1 MGIVVLELELESYI
15 SVDQKES
22 SFPKTMTI
30 YVSGWD
36 TSAIASER
44 TGWGCFGGSSRLR
57 LTSATFPRQR

>member
-30 YVSGWD
+30 YISGWD
-36 TSAIASER
+36 T
-44 TGWGCFGGSSRLR
+44 TGSFRKNGKSKTIFMGTKFHEKLI
-57 LTSATFPRQR
+57 F